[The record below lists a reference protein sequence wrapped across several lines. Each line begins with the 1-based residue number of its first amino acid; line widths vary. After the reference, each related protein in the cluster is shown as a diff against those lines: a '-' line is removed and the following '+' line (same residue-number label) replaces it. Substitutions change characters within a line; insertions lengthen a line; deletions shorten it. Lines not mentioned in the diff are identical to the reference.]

1 MRPSVSGPPT
11 PSHQLDY
18 SGALVPR
25 PEGEATSFAWT
36 RVTRAVLVG
45 TWALVA
51 LLHLVLS
58 PERRSLAWTVGY
70 LLLEIIA
77 SASLGCR
84 AWVTRGQGRL
94 AWWLLAA
101 SALLDVVSILLW
113 IPATLGHSYA
123 WVPGLTKLLSLATGI
138 LVLAGVLSFP
148 KGKAQEG
155 GDRRRILDGLLFAA
169 SVLFLLWV
177 LGAHGA
183 SDQGM
188 GLRVLVAYLNAALL
202 GGGLIFLTSNQSQ
215 RFKGP
220 LGWLAASALVW
231 LVVLSGWALAGL
243 PQAPEVGWWW
253 PLVGGIPVFQG
264 LAACAPPSA
273 KASQIKADS
282 RQLAK
287 LLPYF
292 PVVCALGVM
301 ALLIPWAPLEVMRGA
316 SGIFLAMVVL
326 LLLRQFQAIQDL
338 EAARRTLEDRV
349 RQRTQALEQAQ
360 DTLLRTERMN
370 TLALMGA
377 GLAHDLNNLLGAVK
391 GSADLAVMNLE
402 EGIAPRPEELNRIS
416 MAADRAALLT
426 RRLME
431 FARRENEEL
440 QSLDL
445 CRAANDM
452 EATLRLLLPRSVAF
466 SMVVC
471 PGDPL
476 IIMSSRLRLEQ
487 MLVNLVANAGD
498 AMPGG
503 GSLSIRVDRIG
514 TEAEQAMI
522 EVEDTGVGMTPQVLS
537 RIFDPFFTTKAP
549 GKGTGL
555 GLSSLKAMVEES
567 GGRLEVE
574 SEPGQGSRFRILVP
588 VLSGA
593 AISLR

>member
-1 MRPSVSGPPT
+1 
-11 PSHQLDY
+11 
-18 SGALVPR
+18 
-25 PEGEATSFAWT
+25 
-36 RVTRAVLVG
+36 
-45 TWALVA
+45 
-51 LLHLVLS
+51 
-58 PERRSLAWTVGY
+58 
-70 LLLEIIA
+70 
-77 SASLGCR
+77 
-84 AWVTRGQGRL
+84 
-94 AWWLLAA
+94 
-101 SALLDVVSILLW
+101 
-113 IPATLGHSYA
+113 
-123 WVPGLTKLLSLATGI
+123 
-138 LVLAGVLSFP
+138 
-148 KGKAQEG
+148 
-155 GDRRRILDGLLFAA
+155 
-169 SVLFLLWV
+169 
-177 LGAHGA
+177 
-183 SDQGM
+183 
-188 GLRVLVAYLNAALL
+188 
-202 GGGLIFLTSNQSQ
+202 
-215 RFKGP
+215 
-220 LGWLAASALVW
+220 
-231 LVVLSGWALAGL
+231 
-243 PQAPEVGWWW
+243 
-253 PLVGGIPVFQG
+253 
-264 LAACAPPSA
+264 
-273 KASQIKADS
+273 
-282 RQLAK
+282 
-287 LLPYF
+287 
-292 PVVCALGVM
+292 
-301 ALLIPWAPLEVMRGA
+301 
-316 SGIFLAMVVL
+316 
-326 LLLRQFQAIQDL
+326 
-338 EAARRTLEDRV
+338 
-349 RQRTQALEQAQ
+349 
-360 DTLLRTERMN
+360 
-370 TLALMGA
+370 MGA

-514 TEAEQAMI
+514 PEAEQAMI